1 MGLLF
6 LYKTMRVSLK
16 IAILFAGIWFL
27 GKMSFFYAQ
36 ILQNENEVKFQVMW
50 NILCL
55 LLAMTIG
62 TLAEKRREVRAESS
76 ALGDIKNTLGG
87 GLIYTV
93 IVSGLIYLYYA
104 KIDPAY
110 NARQLAV
117 AEQQVNKMLDDP
129 KQMKELRKSPE
140 METLTRKEIFDK
152 AIANQRAIFNPGST
166 MTISLLGMLLLST
179 INAIILTVVFRRVLF
194 KQRTL

>member
-1 MGLLF
+1 
-6 LYKTMRVSLK
+6 
-16 IAILFAGIWFL
+16 
-27 GKMSFFYAQ
+27 
-36 ILQNENEVKFQVMW
+36 MW

-62 TLAEKRREVRAESS
+62 TLAEKRQEVRSESS

-87 GLIYTV
+87 GLVYTI

-104 KIDPAY
+104 KINPGY
-110 NARQLAV
+110 NERQLAI

-140 METLTRKEIFDK
+140 MESLTREEIFDK
-152 AIANQRAIFNPGST
+152 AIANQKAIFSPSST

-179 INAIILTVVFRRVLF
+179 INSIILTVVFRRILF

>member
-1 MGLLF
+1 
-6 LYKTMRVSLK
+6 MRISLK
-16 IAILFAGIWFL
+16 IAILFAGIWFA

-36 ILQNENEVKFQVMW
+36 ILQNESEVKFQVMW

-62 TLAEKRREVRAESS
+62 TLAEKRQEVRSESS

-87 GLIYTV
+87 GLVYTI

-104 KIDPAY
+104 KINPGY
-110 NARQLAV
+110 NERQLAI

-140 METLTRKEIFDK
+140 MESLTREEIFDK
-152 AIANQRAIFNPGST
+152 AIANQKAIFSPSST

-179 INAIILTVVFRRVLF
+179 INSIILTVVFRRILF